1 MRDASWKDTPTFDGK
16 SSPLPAREGRLN
28 RHAIKAMAWSK
39 AIGEGEGIQPRM
51 PIVSSGQLGVEP
63 INLNLPK
70 ALRSL
75 RSLRLPWRCDYE
87 FVFMTLRTQGPYPLQ
102 GRG

>member
-1 MRDASWKDTPTFDGK
+1 
-16 SSPLPAREGRLN
+16 
-28 RHAIKAMAWSK
+28 MAWSK

-70 ALRSL
+70 ALKSL
-75 RSLRLPWRCDYE
+75 RSFRLPWRCDYE
-87 FVFMTLRTQGPYPLQ
+87 PVFMTLRTQGPYPLQ